1 MDKILE
7 NIKDFLFFITHP
19 NYWCMAD
26 GLSYSE
32 KYDKMFNT
40 LLKTHE
46 FTDYSHYTIKLGNTM
61 FWVTNTP
68 YSCFYTVTKDKYEIN
83 PVYGTLRPSRR
94 TIHKAIKKLNNYLEK
109 VELDKM
115 KTQ

>member
-32 KYDKMFNT
+32 KYDK
-40 LLKTHE
+40 
-46 FTDYSHYTIKLGNTM
+46 I
-61 FWVTNTP
+61 
-68 YSCFYTVTKDKYEIN
+68 
-83 PVYGTLRPSRR
+83 
-94 TIHKAIKKLNNYLEK
+94 
-109 VELDKM
+109 
-115 KTQ
+115 